1 MQIVQDSGQL
11 SNWKGCALIPT
22 MGALHEGHLS
32 LVRAAS
38 HEWPGPVVVTIFV
51 NPTQF
56 GNKDDLLNYPRTLE
70 QDLQQL
76 RSLGVAAAFT
86 PSVKMVYP
94 AGHQLWQPPLPP
106 VAITPQL
113 EDLHRPEHFAGVA
126 QVVARLID
134 LCQPHRL
141 LLGEKDYQQL
151 RVITE
156 MVERESKRWPG
167 LVVEGHPTIREPDGL
182 AMSSRNQLLTIS
194 ERPRALGLMSA
205 LQAASAAETAMEAE
219 SKMTQILLEYELHI
233 DYAVV
238 RHATTLQPI
247 TDHQQ
252 PSRALV
258 AAHLGHVRLIDN
270 LATDFGSA

>member
-32 LVRAAS
+32 LVRAAAR
-38 HEWPGPVVVTIFV
+38 EWSGPIVVTIFV

-56 GNKDDLLNYPRTLE
+56 GNQNDLLNYPRTLE
-70 QDLQQL
+70 HDLEQL
-76 RSLGVAAAFT
+76 RPLGIAAAFT
-86 PSVKMVYP
+86 PSVEMVYP
-94 AGHQLWQPPLPP
+94 TDHQIWQPPLPP
-106 VAITPQL
+106 VAMTPQL

-126 QVVARLID
+126 QVVARLVD
-134 LCQPHRL
+134 LCQPQRL

-182 AMSSRNQLLTIS
+182 AMSSRNQLLTTS
-194 ERPRALGLMSA
+194 ERPRALGLVTA
-205 LQAASAAETAMEAE
+205 LQAASAAETAAEAE
-219 SKMTQILLEYELHI
+219 SRMTQILLEHALHI

-238 RHATTLQPI
+238 RDATTLQPI
-247 TDHQQ
+247 TSHQQ